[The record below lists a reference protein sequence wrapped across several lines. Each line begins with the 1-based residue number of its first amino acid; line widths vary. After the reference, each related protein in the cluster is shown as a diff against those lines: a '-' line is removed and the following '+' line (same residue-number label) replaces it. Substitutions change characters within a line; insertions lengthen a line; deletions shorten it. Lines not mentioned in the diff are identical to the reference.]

1 MHTLRT
7 VWRQFT
13 KELEEAW
20 RDITAQKWKAAFIVA
35 AFIGI
40 GYATDVI
47 SSLLWAMFF
56 SFVLY
61 RLDNRIVGVLAIL
74 CLTACPVLLALG
86 QDAFAEYMAVFAF
99 FFLCMTVAL
108 QLIELWRE
116 KGTEPNA

>member
-7 VWRQFT
+7 VWEQFR
-13 KELEEAW
+13 KELKEAW
-20 RDITAQKWKAAFIVA
+20 RDITAQKWKAAFIVV
-35 AFIGI
+35 AFFLI

-47 SSLLWAMFF
+47 SGLLWAFFF

-74 CLTACPVLLALG
+74 CLTTCPILLALG

-99 FFLCMTVAL
+99 FFLCMTVAI